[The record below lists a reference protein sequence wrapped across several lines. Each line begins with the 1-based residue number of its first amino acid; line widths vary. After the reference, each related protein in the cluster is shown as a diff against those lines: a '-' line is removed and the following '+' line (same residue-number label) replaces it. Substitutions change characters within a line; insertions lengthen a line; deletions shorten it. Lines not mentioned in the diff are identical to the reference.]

1 MEQIQW
7 LENELKL
14 FARKYYMN
22 IFWQRLALFIAA
34 VFLLVLVFSL
44 AEYSFWFESGTRFYL
59 FWGLIILG
67 FASFAIF
74 LLQPLFLL
82 FGIKKQLSRQE
93 FALVIGKHFPE
104 VNDRILNILELSE
117 GKYSTASV
125 DLIVASIRQKLGEV
139 KFFHFFEA
147 IDRRRTLRRIPLII
161 VPFLFLL
168 IMGFTMPDVLL
179 NPLERLSH
187 YNTEYVK
194 PAPFDF
200 VVQNQNMEVAQNSDF
215 TVMVKLE
222 GSEIPEEVF
231 LEDGDRRLRMN
242 QSDKNVFQYTFKS
255 VKKDQNFH
263 FFADGYKSADY
274 KVSVFKMPAIVS
286 YSLHISYP
294 VYTGK
299 QNEVINNINS
309 LSVPR
314 GTIIRFHVL
323 TRDADDLKVFDE
335 SNRIKVVRDERNF
348 VFERLFDNNV
358 IIKAVSFRSNVKA
371 ADSLEFSFAVVPDE
385 FPTISVR
392 EEVDSTMF
400 MLRYFSG
407 KISDDYGLSRLKF
420 DYKYYAAAGGV
431 LDSSFNIP
439 ISKEYNLQ
447 EFYNAFDFSI
457 FDLRPGD
464 RIEYFFTVFDNDTYA
479 GPKSSKSQ
487 VFTFRMPGKEEMEK
501 LINEK
506 SAQVNESM
514 QSMYDEAAKLQKEL
528 DDFIKKTSQKKKLDW
543 EEQEKLKELLDRE
556 KQLEENLN
564 KASDQNAER
573 MRMSEQ
579 LNEFNEQVY
588 EKQRMIDELLNQIM
602 DDEFREM
609 LERLNEMLEKNPPNM
624 TSQLEKL
631 NQKNEEILKN
641 MEQTIELLK
650 RSKVEEDIMSLTNDL
665 KESGKEQKELSESEK
680 SAEDRMKDQEELNK
694 MFEELQQ
701 KADSMMKQNSELEEP
716 FPMDSL
722 QERLKAID
730 STLKSALNSLKNS
743 RENKASKSQQEAADQ
758 MQELAEDLEEM
769 MMSEEMEQN
778 AEDMNLVRE
787 ILENLIIISFQQ
799 EDLMRNVALTRIADP
814 RYFENLRKQKR
825 IDEGLSIINDSLSAL
840 GKRNPMINSYI
851 TDELSKIGQARKNA
865 LYNLNSRYIAPAT
878 REQQNVMMG
887 VNNLALLLS
896 DALKQMQQQANQQKS
911 GQCSGSKCKKPGNKP
926 GDKPGQGQ
934 GSKPSAKTLR
944 QLQEQL
950 NQQMESLKKQMES
963 GQKPGPG
970 QPGWS
975 EQLAKMAAQQEAI
988 RKAMQEYQQQLNS
1001 EGGNGSALNK
1011 VINDMEKTE
1020 EDLVN
1025 KRLNTE
1031 TMNRQKQIETRLLES
1046 EKADMEREKDPKRQ
1060 SEEAKIFNNGNPMT
1074 FFKYNSLKRNS
1085 SEILKTVPP
1094 NLNSYYKQKVNEY
1107 LYKTKAE

>member
-22 IFWQRLALFIAA
+22 IFWQRLAIFVAA
-34 VFLLVLVFSL
+34 IFLILVVFSL
-44 AEYSFWFESGTRFYL
+44 AEYSFWFETGTRFFL
-59 FWGLIILG
+59 FWGLIILV
-67 FASFAIF
+67 FASFSAL

-93 FALVIGKHFPE
+93 FALVIGKHFPD

-125 DLIVASIRQKLGEV
+125 DLIVASIKQKLGEV

-147 IDRRRTLRRIPLII
+147 IDRRRTFRRIPLII
-161 VPFLFLL
+161 VPFLFLM

-200 VVQNQNMEVAQNSDF
+200 VIQNKNMEVAQNSDF
-215 TVMVKLE
+215 TVLMQLE
-222 GSEIPEEVF
+222 GAEIPEEVF
-231 LEDGDRRLRMN
+231 LEDCDRRFRMN
-242 QSDKNVFQYTFKS
+242 QVDKNVFQYTFKS

-263 FFADGYKSADY
+263 FYADGFKSVDY
-274 KVSVFKMPAIVS
+274 KISVFKMPAIVS

-294 VYTGK
+294 AYTGK

-314 GTIIRFHVL
+314 GTIIQFHVL

-335 SNRIKVVRDERNF
+335 NNRVKVLRDERNF

-358 IIKAVSFRSNVKA
+358 IIKAVSFRNNVKA
-371 ADSLEFSFAVVPDE
+371 ADSLEFGFTVVPDE
-385 FPTISVR
+385 FPTISVK

-407 KISDDYGLSRLKF
+407 KISDDYGLSKLKF
-420 DYKYYAAAGGV
+420 DYKYYAAEGGS

-464 RIEYFFTVFDNDTYA
+464 RIEYFFTVFDNDSYA

-487 VFTFRMPGKEEMEK
+487 VFTFRMPSKEEMEK
-501 LINEK
+501 LISEK
-506 SAQVNESM
+506 AEQVSGGLENM
-514 QSMYDEAAKLQKEL
+514 FDEAAKLQKEL
-528 DDFIKKTSQKKKLDW
+528 DEFIKNNSQRKKLDW
-543 EEQEKLKELLDRE
+543 EQREKLKELLDRE
-556 KQLEENLN
+556 KQMEENLN
-564 KASDQNAER
+564 KAGEQNAER
-573 MRMSEQ
+573 LRMSEQ

-588 EKQRMIDELLNQIM
+588 EKQRMIDELMNQIM
-602 DDEFREM
+602 DDEFRDL
-609 LERLNEMLEKNPPNM
+609 LEKLNEMMEKNQPNM
-624 TSQLEKL
+624 NPQLEKL

-650 RSKVEEDIMSLTNDL
+650 RSKMEEDILSLSNEL

-680 SAEDRMKDQEELNK
+680 PTRDRMMDQEDLNK
-694 MFEELQQ
+694 MFDELQQ
-701 KADSMMKQNSELEEP
+701 KADSMIKQNNELEEP

-730 STLKSALNSLKNS
+730 STLKSALNNLKNS
-743 RENKASKSQQEAADQ
+743 KENKASKSQQEAADQ
-758 MQELAEDLEEM
+758 MQELAEELESM

-778 AEDMNLVRE
+778 AEDMNLIRE
-787 ILENLIIISFQQ
+787 ILENLIITSFQQ
-799 EDLMRNVALTRIADP
+799 EDLMRNVAITRIADP
-814 RYFENLRKQKR
+814 KYFENLRKQKR
-825 IDEGLSIINDSLSAL
+825 IDEGLDVISDSLSAL
-840 GKRNPMINSYI
+840 GKRNPMINSFI
-851 TDELSKIGQARKNA
+851 TDELYKISLARKNA
-865 LYNLNSRYIAPAT
+865 MDNLNHRYVAPAT

-896 DALKQMQQQANQQKS
+896 DALKQMQQQANQQKK
-911 GQCSGSKCKKPGNKP
+911 GQGSSSCKKPGNKP
-926 GDKPGQGQ
+926 GNKPGQGQ
-934 GSKPSAKTLR
+934 GEKPGAKTLR

-970 QPGWS
+970 QPGMS

-988 RKAMQEYQQQLNS
+988 RKAMQQYQQQLNS

-1094 NLNSYYKQKVNEY
+1094 NLNPYYKQKVNEY

>member
-22 IFWQRLALFIAA
+22 IFWQRLALFFA
-34 VFLLVLVFSL
+34 VVFVLVMVFSL

-59 FWGLIILG
+59 FWILIGLG
-67 FASFAIF
+67 FVSFSFF

-82 FGIKKQLSRQE
+82 FGIKKQLSQHD

-104 VNDRILNILELSE
+104 VNDRILNILELSD
-117 GKYSTASV
+117 GKYSKASA
-125 DLIVASIRQKLGEV
+125 DLIIASIRQKLEEV

-147 IDRRRTLRRIPLII
+147 IDRRRTLRRLPLII
-161 VPFLFLL
+161 IPFLFLL
-168 IMGFTMPDVLL
+168 VMGFTMPEVLL
-179 NPLERLSH
+179 NPLERISH
-187 YNTEYVK
+187 YNIEYVK

-200 VVQNQNMEVAQNSDF
+200 VLQNQNMEVAQNNDF
-215 TVMVKLE
+215 TVKVQLK

-231 LEDGDRRLRMN
+231 LQDGDRRLRMN
-242 QSDKNVFQYTFKS
+242 RLDKNIFQYTFKS
-255 VKKDQNFH
+255 VKKDQNFC
-263 FFADGYKSADY
+263 FFADGYQSTDY
-274 KVSVFKMPAIVS
+274 RLSVFKMPAIVS
-286 YSLHISYP
+286 YSLHIAYP
-294 VYTGK
+294 AYTGK

-323 TRDADDLKVFDE
+323 TRDADDLKVFEED
-335 SNRIKVVRDERNF
+335 NRIKVVRDERNF
-348 VFERLFDNNV
+348 VFERVFDNNV

-385 FPTISVR
+385 FPTITVR

-407 KISDDYGLSRLKF
+407 KISDDYGLSKLKF
-420 DYKYYAAAGGV
+420 DYKYYAAAGEI
-431 LDSSFNIP
+431 LDSSFVIP
-439 ISKEYNLQ
+439 INNDYNLQ

-464 RIEYFFTVFDNDTYA
+464 RIEYFFTVFDNDSYA

-487 VFTFRMPGKEEMEK
+487 VFTFRMPDKEEMEK

-506 SAQVNESM
+506 SAQVNQGMEN
-514 QSMYDEAAKLQKEL
+514 MYEEAAKLQKEL
-528 DDFIKKTSQKKKLDW
+528 DDFIKKNSQKKKLDW
-543 EEQEKLKELLDRE
+543 EQQEKLKELLDRE

-564 KASDQNAER
+564 KAADQNAER
-573 MRMSEQ
+573 MRMNEQ
-579 LNEFNEQVY
+579 LNEFNEQIF

-609 LERLNEMLEKNPPNM
+609 MEKLNEMLEKNPPNM

-650 RSKVEEDIMSLTNDL
+650 RSKVEEDILSMAEDL
-665 KESGKEQKELSESEK
+665 KEKSENQEKLSESNK
-680 SAEDRMKDQEELNK
+680 PTQDKMKEQEELNK
-694 MFEELQQ
+694 MFEELRQN
-701 KADSMMKQNSELEEP
+701 ADSIMKQNSELEEP

-730 STLKSALNSLKNS
+730 STLKAALENLQKSK
-743 RENKASKSQQEAADQ
+743 ENKASKSQQDAADQ
-758 MQELAEDLEEM
+758 MQKLAEDLEEM
-769 MMSEEMEQN
+769 MMSAEMEQN
-778 AEDMNLVRE
+778 SEDMNLIRE

-799 EDLMRNVALTRIADP
+799 EDLMRSVMQTRIADP
-814 RYFENLRKQKR
+814 KYFENVRKQKR
-825 IDEGLSIINDSLSAL
+825 LDEGLSVINDSLSAL
-840 GKRNPMINSYI
+840 GKRNPMINSFI
-851 TDELSKIGQARKNA
+851 TDELTKIGKARKTA
-865 LYNLNSRYIAPAT
+865 MEYLNNRYVAPAA

-896 DALKQMQQQANQQKS
+896 DALKQMQEQANQQKS

-926 GDKPGQGQ
+926 GGKPGQGQ
-934 GSKPSAKTLR
+934 GEKPSAKTLR

-950 NQQMESLKKQMES
+950 NQQMELLKKQMES
-963 GQKPGPG
+963 GQKPGAG
-970 QPGWS
+970 QPGFS

-988 RKAMQEYQQQLNS
+988 RKAMQQYQQQMNS

-1011 VINDMEKTE
+1011 IINDMEKTE

-1025 KRLNTE
+1025 KRITNE
-1031 TMNRQKQIETRLLES
+1031 TINRQKQIETRLLES